1 MTALTTNGLPRHSR
15 ITGTGSH
22 LPPRRV
28 SNADLTRDLAGR
40 GIETSDE
47 WIVERTGIRARH
59 FAADGVV
66 CSDLALAAARAAL
79 QAAGRDAT
87 DIDLIVV
94 ATSTPDM
101 VFPSTACILQQK
113 LGVHGCPAFDVQA
126 VCSGFVYALTVVDA
140 LIRTGSAKC
149 ALVIGAE
156 VFSRIL
162 DFNDR
167 GTCVLFGD
175 GAGAVVLE
183 ASGEPG
189 LLASDLHAD
198 GRHVGILC
206 VPGTVAGGIV
216 LGDPLLKMDGPAVF
230 KLAVGVLE
238 GTARAVLVKAGK
250 TQADIDFLIPHQ
262 ANIRIMQSTARKL
275 KLGADKLIV
284 TVDEHGNT
292 SAASIP
298 LALDVAVRDGRIR
311 RGHTLL
317 LEGVG
322 GGFTWGAVLLVF

>member
-1 MTALTTNGLPRHSR
+1 MTRYSR
-15 ITGTGSH
+15 ITGTGSF

-28 SNADLTRDLAGR
+28 TNADLAAELGAR
-40 GIETSDE
+40 GVETSDQ

-59 FAADGVV
+59 FAAPDVTT
-66 CSDLALAAARAAL
+66 SDLGVAAARQAIE
-79 QAAGRDAT
+79 AAGISAGE
-87 DIDLIVV
+87 IDLIIL

-101 VFPSTACILQQK
+101 IFPSAACILQNK
-113 LGVHGCPAFDVQA
+113 LGIAGCAAFDVQA
-126 VCSGFVYALTVVDA
+126 VCSGFVYALTIADSM
-140 LIRTGSAKC
+140 IKTGAASK

-167 GTCVLFGD
+167 TTCVLFGD

-183 ASGEPG
+183 ASDSPG
-189 LLASDLHAD
+189 ILASDLHAD
-198 GRHVGILC
+198 GKHVGILC
-206 VPGTVAGGIV
+206 VPGTVSGGKV
-216 LGDPLLKMDGPAVF
+216 LGEPLLKMDGQAVF

-238 GTARAVLVKAGK
+238 DAARAALAKAGK
-250 TQADIDFLIPHQ
+250 TEADIDWLIPHQ
-262 ANIRIMQSTARKL
+262 ANIRIMQGTARKL
-275 KLGADKLIV
+275 KLPSEKLVV

-298 LALDVAVRDGRIR
+298 LALDTVVRSGKVRKGD
-311 RGHTLL
+311 TLM

-322 GGFTWGAVLLVF
+322 GGFTWGAVLLDF

>member
-1 MTALTTNGLPRHSR
+1 MNAPSLPRYTR
-15 ITGTGSH
+15 IAGTGSH
-22 LPPRRV
+22 LPPRRLT
-28 SNADLTRDLAGR
+28 NADLTAELATR

-59 FAADGVV
+59 FVDAQTNA
-66 CSDLALAAARAAL
+66 SDLAVAAARHAL
-79 QAAGRDAT
+79 EAAGCAAAE
-87 DIDLIVV
+87 IDLIIV

-101 VFPSTACILQQK
+101 VFPSTACIVQHK
-113 LGVHGCPAFDVQA
+113 LGIAGCPAFDVQA
-126 VCSGFVYALTVVDA
+126 VCSGFVYALTVADA
-140 LIRTGSAKC
+140 MIRTGTARK

-183 ASGEPG
+183 ASDTPG
-189 LLASDLHAD
+189 ILATDLHAD
-198 GRHVGILC
+198 GKHVGILC
-206 VPGTVAGGIV
+206 VPGTVSGGQV
-216 LGDPLLKMDGPAVF
+216 LGDPLLKMDGQAVF

-238 GTARAVLVKAGK
+238 QAARAALAKAER
-250 TQADIDFLIPHQ
+250 TDADIDWLIPHQ
-262 ANIRIMQSTARKL
+262 ANIRIMQGTAKKL
-275 KLGADKLIV
+275 KLSPDKLIV
-284 TVDEHGNT
+284 TVDQHGNT

-298 LALDVAVRDGRIR
+298 LALDVAVRSGRIQ
-311 RGHTLL
+311 RGDTLM

-322 GGFTWGAVLLVF
+322 GGFTWGAVLVDY